1 MKKGEFKIDRVQ
13 LKELSKSQL
22 KGNWKIPVLLTL
34 AYSVVSTI
42 LSMIQGIT
50 SSSLTYLIM
59 FILTF
64 GFGVFLT
71 IGIPNFYLMFI
82 EKKGNSSFSDVI
94 VSKSKFVKALIYTVV
109 FTIIVFVVTFVIF
122 GIILGGTVVF
132 AFSKSGFG
140 IGFIFAILMI
150 LALTILLIIFEL
162 ALMLTPY
169 IIIEHEHLGVIDS
182 MSLSIK
188 MMKGNKWKFFVI
200 GLSFIG
206 WGILSVITL
215 GIGFLWLI
223 PYVMLTQANFYRDL
237 SSKN

>member
-1 MKKGEFKIDRVQ
+1 M
-13 LKELSKSQL
+13 
-22 KGNWKIPVLLTL
+22 TL
-34 AYSVVSTI
+34 GYSVVSTI
-42 LSMIQGIT
+42 LSMLQGIT

-94 VSKSKFVKALIYTVV
+94 VSKSKFVKALLYTVV
-109 FTIIVFVVTFVIF
+109 LTIIVFIVTFVIV

-150 LALTILLIIFEL
+150 LVLTILLIIFEL

-169 IIIEHEHLGVIDS
+169 IIIEHEHFGVIDS

-223 PYVMLTQANFYRDL
+223 PYIMLTQANFYRDL
-237 SSKN
+237 SSNN